1 VIRKTTLMIIILLL
15 ALTIPVSLA
24 IGRAAG
30 ALKQVEVFG
39 QKINYIEAGSGPN
52 VILLHGLGD
61 DLSIWEQTVPSLSSK
76 YHVWALDQIGFGQSD
91 KPFINY
97 RVSVL
102 VEFLNGFCK
111 KVGIEKATLV
121 GNSLGGWVAAAFA
134 HAYPGKVE
142 KLVLVGAAGYWPKR
156 MGVQDLSRQQLTQ
169 LSVSTL
175 AAYRETLKWMF
186 HNESIL
192 TDDFVEQAYA
202 AQLKRNDGYTINQ
215 FIESILRG
223 EDRLDGKMKQIKA
236 QTLVIWGR
244 EDEPL
249 PLAIGE
255 ALAGEIPNAQKVTI
269 NLCGH
274 IPQFECAAEF
284 NAALLKFLGASE
296 NARIK

>member
-1 VIRKTTLMIIILLL
+1 MNRKTIFMIIILLVASGVPASP
-15 ALTIPVSLA
+15 ALC
-24 IGRAAG
+24 RAVG
-30 ALKQVEVFG
+30 ASKQVEVFG
-39 QKINYIEAGSGPN
+39 QKINYVEAGSGPN

-61 DLSIWEQTVPSLSSK
+61 DLSIWEQTIPSLSGR
-76 YHVWALDQIGFGQSD
+76 YRVWALDQIGFGQSD

-102 VEFLNGFCK
+102 VEFLNAFCK

-142 KLVLVGAAGYWPKR
+142 RLVLVGAAGYWPKR
-156 MGVQDLSRQQLTQ
+156 AGVQELSRQQLAR

-175 AAYRETLKWMF
+175 AAYRDTLKWMF
-186 HNESIL
+186 HNEAIL
-192 TDDFVEQAYA
+192 TDEFVEQAYA

-223 EDRLDGKMKQIKA
+223 EDRLDGKTKQIKA
-236 QTLVIWGR
+236 QTLVVWGR
-244 EDEPL
+244 EDEPV

-255 ALAGEIPNAQKVTI
+255 AFAGEIPNAQKAI
-269 NLCGH
+269 IDRCGH

-284 NAALLKFLGASE
+284 NAALLKFLDKSDIS
-296 NARIK
+296 RIK